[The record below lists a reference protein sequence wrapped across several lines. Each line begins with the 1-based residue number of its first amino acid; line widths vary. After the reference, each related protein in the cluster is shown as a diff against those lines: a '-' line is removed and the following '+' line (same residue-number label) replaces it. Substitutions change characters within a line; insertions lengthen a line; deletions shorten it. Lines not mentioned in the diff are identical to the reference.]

1 MREGW
6 RRWRGVWD
14 RYEVEVEDLIESG
27 DRVLALTHVVATSRG
42 QGIETALTGAD
53 LFTVRDGLITEF
65 AIYLDR
71 EAGRRDAGF

>member
-1 MREGW
+1 
-6 RRWRGVWD
+6 
-14 RYEVEVEDLIESG
+14 
-27 DRVLALTHVVATSRG
+27 VLALTHVVATSRG